1 MPTAKV
7 NGLNLYYEEA
17 GDGFPIIFCHEYAGD
32 YRSWAPQVRF
42 FSRLYR
48 CVTFSCRGYPPSEV
62 PEGPAAYS
70 QDLLIEDLR
79 GLFGTL
85 GIQQAYV
92 VGFSMGGSVVVNF
105 GIRYPEL
112 CRGIVAAGAGSG
124 STNREQFERDVDG
137 VVELANT
144 RGIQGFAQVYADG
157 PSRQPFK
164 RKDPQGW
171 AEFRDRL
178 AEHSP
183 VGQAHTIVGVQR
195 NRPILLALGKELDQ
209 LEVPT
214 LIMVGDEDEAC
225 IEPSVFLKRHIRSS
239 GLVFFPQTGHTLN
252 LEEPALFNQLVESFF
267 HTVEAGRWATRQV
280 TSTSLLP

>member
-1 MPTAKV
+1 
-7 NGLNLYYEEA
+7 
-17 GDGFPIIFCHEYAGD
+17 
-32 YRSWAPQVRF
+32 
-42 FSRLYR
+42 
-48 CVTFSCRGYPPSEV
+48 
-62 PEGPAAYS
+62 
-70 QDLLIEDLR
+70 
-79 GLFGTL
+79 
-85 GIQQAYV
+85 
-92 VGFSMGGSVVVNF
+92 
-105 GIRYPEL
+105 
-112 CRGIVAAGAGSG
+112 
-124 STNREQFERDVDG
+124 
-137 VVELANT
+137 
-144 RGIQGFAQVYADG
+144 
-157 PSRQPFK
+157 
-164 RKDPQGW
+164 
-171 AEFRDRL
+171 
-178 AEHSP
+178 